1 MLEDG
6 GALEEFGAVATGG
19 EEEMAFVVRAGLLVE
34 IQDVHGGQYFI
45 LGGRSGVGWGP
56 GRLGGWVP
64 LRGGGVGA

>member
-1 MLEDG
+1 MLEEG
-6 GALEEFGAVATGG
+6 GALEEFGAVAAGG
-19 EEEMAFVVRAGLLVE
+19 EEEVAFVVRAGLLVE

-45 LGGRSGVGWGP
+45 LGSRGGWGA